1 MFRVSVGRLQP
12 SISPI
17 RNRLILFNRRSAVGK
32 DVTPE
37 VDCHSHSHVRIMIS
51 FFRLI
56 TDDEFFSEAAARLG
70 SEGFSDD
77 VMENIGDALFTAA
90 DAYNFISDLL

>member
-1 MFRVSVGRLQP
+1 M
-12 SISPI
+12 
-17 RNRLILFNRRSAVGK
+17 
-32 DVTPE
+32 
-37 VDCHSHSHVRIMIS
+37 RIMIS